1 MVTYMGQL
9 KINVDDELLLKF
21 KRIVLARRGKLEI
34 SREGREAIKLYV
46 KKYEHL
52 LQNNVELK
60 KDPLNKIIGFI
71 KSPKRGNALVDL
83 KKLEAGKL

>member
-46 KKYEHL
+46 KNMNIFY
-52 LQNNVELK
+52 
-60 KDPLNKIIGFI
+60 KIM
-71 KSPKRGNALVDL
+71 
-83 KKLEAGKL
+83 